1 MGSMAKRVWG
11 DKKAVPG
18 GARQCVLCPPLASLL
33 LPTASSRVR
42 RICASN
48 CFRVSKCSAMAKRQ
62 SQPPTWYPSPRWRSS
77 TPPLRSFR
85 VAALVGRTSGINGCA
100 QLALEAGNGDGATE
114 TKELVDRR
122 RGHGCG
128 RALTV
133 RDARCGRLSETGAH
147 PSRCE
152 RAGLFWWWPTSVPGC
167 GQQRGELGVGRR
179 CRAREQRKVRGRV
192 NLRAW
197 AAGASRNGASN
208 LVSVSGGLGAGSR
221 SANPRLRGSA
231 RVLALL
237 GAGRGRGAFGRQRVP
252 VSRPQTATP
261 RELSTWPKPTGPFRT
276 PARRPQRQR
285 RAPRR
290 PATDPPVCQCFD
302 GCKSSSCQQ
311 TRVPQRQLHPGHVHA
326 QHPLCHRCG
335 SRIPGPWTT
344 ALRQVRRRFKKCPLR
359 GPRSA
364 RRARN

>member
-1 MGSMAKRVWG
+1 MCLVS
-11 DKKAVPG
+11 P
-18 GARQCVLCPPLASLL
+18 ARFLAPSYRL
-33 LPTASSRVR
+33 LP
-42 RICASN
+42 
-48 CFRVSKCSAMAKRQ
+48 
-62 SQPPTWYPSPRWRSS
+62 SS
-77 TPPLRSFR
+77 THLCEQLLSREQVQRHGEAPIATSNMVPLPTMKIFDTAPS
-85 VAALVGRTSGINGCA
+85 LVSRGCSGWSDLGHQRLCLH
-100 QLALEAGNGDGATE
+100 LALEAGNGDGAAE

-147 PSRCE
+147 SSRCE

-197 AAGASRNGASN
+197 VADASRNGASN

-252 VSRPQTATP
+252 IPRPQTATP

-285 RAPRR
+285 RVLR
-290 PATDPPVCQCFD
+290 T
-302 GCKSSSCQQ
+302 
-311 TRVPQRQLHPGHVHA
+311 
-326 QHPLCHRCG
+326 
-335 SRIPGPWTT
+335 I
-344 ALRQVRRRFKKCPLR
+344 LRQILLR
-359 GPRSA
+359 MSVL
-364 RRARN
+364 

>member
-1 MGSMAKRVWG
+1 MCLVSL
-11 DKKAVPG
+11 
-18 GARQCVLCPPLASLL
+18 ARFLAPSYRL
-33 LPTASSRVR
+33 LP
-42 RICASN
+42 
-48 CFRVSKCSAMAKRQ
+48 
-62 SQPPTWYPSPRWRSS
+62 SS
-77 TPPLRSFR
+77 THLCEQLLSREQVQRHGEAPIATSNMVPLPTMEIFDTAPS
-85 VAALVGRTSGINGCA
+85 LVSRGCSGWWDLGHQRLCL

-179 CRAREQRKVRGRV
+179 RRAREQRKVRGRV

-276 PARRPQRQR
+276 PTRRPQRQR
-285 RAPRR
+285 RVLHECRR
-290 PATDPPVCQCFD
+290 Q
-302 GCKSSSCQQ
+302 
-311 TRVPQRQLHPGHVHA
+311 
-326 QHPLCHRCG
+326 
-335 SRIPGPWTT
+335 I
-344 ALRQVRRRFKKCPLR
+344 LRRLSVL
-359 GPRSA
+359 
-364 RRARN
+364 

>member
-1 MGSMAKRVWG
+1 MCLVS
-11 DKKAVPG
+11 P
-18 GARQCVLCPPLASLL
+18 ARFLAPSYRL
-33 LPTASSRVR
+33 LP
-42 RICASN
+42 
-48 CFRVSKCSAMAKRQ
+48 
-62 SQPPTWYPSPRWRSS
+62 SS
-77 TPPLRSFR
+77 THLCEQLLSREQVQRHGEAPIATSNMVPLPTMEIFDTAPS
-85 VAALVGRTSGINGCA
+85 LVSRGCSGWSDLGHQRLCL

-152 RAGLFWWWPTSVPGC
+152 RAGLFWWWPTSVPRC

-179 CRAREQRKVRGRV
+179 RRAREQRKVRGRV

-237 GAGRGRGAFGRQRVP
+237 GAGRGRGAAGPGEYHVLGGGGAGAGAARYRSGLRGSCLLSGQETP
-252 VSRPQTATP
+252 IMAPTAP
-261 RELSTWPKPTGPFRT
+261 PA
-276 PARRPQRQR
+276 PARG
-285 RAPRR
+285 AI
-290 PATDPPVCQCFD
+290 
-302 GCKSSSCQQ
+302 
-311 TRVPQRQLHPGHVHA
+311 
-326 QHPLCHRCG
+326 PLG
-335 SRIPGPWTT
+335 Y
-344 ALRQVRRRFKKCPLR
+344 
-359 GPRSA
+359 
-364 RRARN
+364 

>member
-1 MGSMAKRVWG
+1 MEIFDTTPSLVFRGCSGWSDLGHQR
-11 DKKAVPG
+11 
-18 GARQCVLCPPLASLL
+18 LCL
-33 LPTASSRVR
+33 
-42 RICASN
+42 
-48 CFRVSKCSAMAKRQ
+48 
-62 SQPPTWYPSPRWRSS
+62 
-77 TPPLRSFR
+77 
-85 VAALVGRTSGINGCA
+85 

-197 AAGASRNGASN
+197 VADASRNGASN

-237 GAGRGRGAFGRQRVP
+237 GAGRGRGAFGRQRFP

-261 RELSTWPKPTGPFRT
+261 RELSTWPKQPDLLEH
-276 PARRPQRQR
+276 RQDDHSDNVECSTTAGDR
-285 RAPRR
+285 SSG
-290 PATDPPVCQCFD
+290 VCQCFD
-302 GCKSSSCQQ
+302 GYKSSSCQHTECPNDCPSQ
-311 TRVPQRQLHPGHVHA
+311 GTCMPNTLFATDAVRAFLGLGQRHYGKCDAASRSARV
-326 QHPLCHRCG
+326 
-335 SRIPGPWTT
+335 
-344 ALRQVRRRFKKCPLR
+344 R

>member
-1 MGSMAKRVWG
+1 MPH
-11 DKKAVPG
+11 VP
-18 GARQCVLCPPLASLL
+18 SLL
-33 LPTASSRVR
+33 A
-42 RICASN
+42 
-48 CFRVSKCSAMAKRQ
+48 
-62 SQPPTWYPSPRWRSS
+62 SS
-77 TPPLRSFR
+77 TPCLLPSSTHLCEQLLSREQVQRHGEAPIATSNMVPLPTMEIFDTAPS
-85 VAALVGRTSGINGCA
+85 LVSRGCSDWWDLGHQRLCL

-147 PSRCE
+147 SSRCE

-197 AAGASRNGASN
+197 VADASRNGASN

-221 SANPRLRGSA
+221 TSSANPRLRGSA

-237 GAGRGRGAFGRQRVP
+237 GAGRGRGAAGPGEYHVLGGGGVAAGAARYRSGLRGSCLLSGQETP
-252 VSRPQTATP
+252 IMAPTAP
-261 RELSTWPKPTGPFRT
+261 PA
-276 PARRPQRQR
+276 PARG
-285 RAPRR
+285 AI
-290 PATDPPVCQCFD
+290 
-302 GCKSSSCQQ
+302 
-311 TRVPQRQLHPGHVHA
+311 
-326 QHPLCHRCG
+326 PLG
-335 SRIPGPWTT
+335 Y
-344 ALRQVRRRFKKCPLR
+344 
-359 GPRSA
+359 
-364 RRARN
+364 

>member
-1 MGSMAKRVWG
+1 MCL
-11 DKKAVPG
+11 VPP
-18 GARQCVLCPPLASLL
+18 ARFLAPSYRL
-33 LPTASSRVR
+33 LP
-42 RICASN
+42 
-48 CFRVSKCSAMAKRQ
+48 
-62 SQPPTWYPSPRWRSS
+62 SS
-77 TPPLRSFR
+77 THLCEQLLSREQVQRHGEAPIATSNMVPLPTMEIFDTAPS
-85 VAALVGRTSGINGCA
+85 LVSRGCSGWSDLGHQRLCL

-152 RAGLFWWWPTSVPGC
+152 RAGLFWWWPTSVPRC

-179 CRAREQRKVRGRV
+179 RRAREQRKVRGRV

-197 AAGASRNGASN
+197 VADASRNGASN

-237 GAGRGRGAFGRQRVP
+237 GAGRGRGASGRQRVP
-252 VSRPQTATP
+252 IPRPQTATP

-285 RAPRR
+285 RVLHECRR
-290 PATDPPVCQCFD
+290 Q
-302 GCKSSSCQQ
+302 
-311 TRVPQRQLHPGHVHA
+311 
-326 QHPLCHRCG
+326 
-335 SRIPGPWTT
+335 I
-344 ALRQVRRRFKKCPLR
+344 LRRLSVL
-359 GPRSA
+359 
-364 RRARN
+364 

>member
-1 MGSMAKRVWG
+1 MSG
-11 DKKAVPG
+11 VPSS
-18 GARQCVLCPPLASLL
+18 PLSLSL
-33 LPTASSRVR
+33 ASSRDR
-42 RICASN
+42 RVCASK
-48 CFRVSKCSAMAKRQ
+48 CFRVSKCGAMMKRQ
-62 SQPPTWYPSPRWRSS
+62 AQIRTSHLSVEWRYPTHPPLLVCAWRSGWS
-77 TPPLRSFR
+77 DLGHQR
-85 VAALVGRTSGINGCA
+85 LCL
-100 QLALEAGNGDGATE
+100 QLALEAGNGDGAAE

-128 RALTV
+128 CALTV

-152 RAGLFWWWPTSVPGC
+152 RAGLFWWWPTSVPRC

-179 CRAREQRKVRGRV
+179 RRAREQRKVRGRV

-197 AAGASRNGASN
+197 VAGASRNGASN

-237 GAGRGRGAFGRQRVP
+237 GAGRGRGAFGRRRVP
-252 VSRPQTATP
+252 VPRPQTATP

-285 RAPRR
+285 RVLHDGRR
-290 PATDPPVCQCFD
+290 Q
-302 GCKSSSCQQ
+302 
-311 TRVPQRQLHPGHVHA
+311 
-326 QHPLCHRCG
+326 
-335 SRIPGPWTT
+335 I
-344 ALRQVRRRFKKCPLR
+344 LRRLSVL
-359 GPRSA
+359 
-364 RRARN
+364 

>member
-1 MGSMAKRVWG
+1 MCLVS
-11 DKKAVPG
+11 P
-18 GARQCVLCPPLASLL
+18 ARFLAPSYRL
-33 LPTASSRVR
+33 LP
-42 RICASN
+42 
-48 CFRVSKCSAMAKRQ
+48 
-62 SQPPTWYPSPRWRSS
+62 SS
-77 TPPLRSFR
+77 THLCEQLLSREQVQRHGEAPIATSNMVPLPTMEIFDTAPS
-85 VAALVGRTSGINGCA
+85 LVSRGCSGWSDLGHQRLCL
-100 QLALEAGNGDGATE
+100 QLALEAGNGDGAAE

-147 PSRCE
+147 SSRCE

-197 AAGASRNGASN
+197 VADASRNGASN

-237 GAGRGRGAFGRQRVP
+237 GAGRGRGALLDRENIVCWAAAVWQRVRHVIDRGCGDR
-252 VSRPQTATP
+252 VSLVAKKLQSWHQQLRRLQLAALFHWATDFSVVA
-261 RELSTWPKPTGPFRT
+261 RDGPFDVCRVREATARANGTSAQASRGSAAGGQRT
-276 PARRPQRQR
+276 RLAGRS
-285 RAPRR
+285 A
-290 PATDPPVCQCFD
+290 VF
-302 GCKSSSCQQ
+302 
-311 TRVPQRQLHPGHVHA
+311 
-326 QHPLCHRCG
+326 
-335 SRIPGPWTT
+335 
-344 ALRQVRRRFKKCPLR
+344 RRF
-359 GPRSA
+359 
-364 RRARN
+364 